1 MHTFLHITPQYVIF
15 IFAVGCLT
23 VLYVVFICSGIE
35 NDEDWFGC
43 QCNSC
48 ADIVL
53 NARPSLTL
61 CFFMKMFICFINV
74 LGFNDV
80 ILATVNF
87 MESCILE

>member
-1 MHTFLHITPQYVIF
+1 MLF
-15 IFAVGCLT
+15 I
-23 VLYVVFICSGIE
+23 YRGIE

-61 CFFMKMFICFINV
+61 CFSMKMFVRFINV

-87 MESCILE
+87 VESCTLE